1 MEEIPVLTSEHC
13 QDHVNDHHA
22 HSHSHDHEGCCSSTA
37 PATGVAQVDA
47 SVLAKEA
54 ETQRPWTEEEKAEI
68 NQMLGKAR

>member
-1 MEEIPVLTSEHC
+1 MEEIPVSTSEPCHDDVSD
-13 QDHVNDHHA
+13 QDHA
-22 HSHSHDHEGCCSSTA
+22 HSHSHGGCCSA
-37 PATGVAQVDA
+37 PVAGVTQVDT